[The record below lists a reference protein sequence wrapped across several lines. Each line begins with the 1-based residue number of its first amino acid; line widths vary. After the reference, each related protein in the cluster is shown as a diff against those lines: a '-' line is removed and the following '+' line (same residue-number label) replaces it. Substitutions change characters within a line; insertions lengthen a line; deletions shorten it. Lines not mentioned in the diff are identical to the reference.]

1 LFRLDVTDA
10 QKCAIA
16 PSMTVDFPDQQCG
29 IAAPIGISLATLAA
43 KADRINAADNRSAN
57 KAIGPP
63 ALATTSAC
71 FGPALARLAG
81 K

>member
-29 IAAPIGISLATLAA
+29 IPAKIGI
-43 KADRINAADNRSAN
+43 
-57 KAIGPP
+57 
-63 ALATTSAC
+63 ALST
-71 FGPALARLAG
+71 LAG
-81 K
+81 KGGKD